1 MFTSFHSFV
10 HLYFNWEIGFKIT
23 FQGKNSLREILK
35 VVFSLKPGIV
45 EFWSAKKFAVNQLP
59 LEHGLAVEMQPSNS
73 KPDDKALVTWLL
85 DLKVSIASSL
95 TWTTSCFSTSMYIKI
110 ISIPFSLVLGLALR
124 HLVITPAMTS
134 PATLHYNQHVGQ
146 N

>member
-1 MFTSFHSFV
+1 MVARSCHVYKFSSICSPLFLQNYVSR
-10 HLYFNWEIGFKIT
+10 
-23 FQGKNSLREILK
+23 KNSSREFLK
-35 VVFSLKPGIV
+35 VVFSRKPGIV
-45 EFWSAKKFAVNQLP
+45 EFWSPKKIAVNQLP
-59 LEHGLAVEMQPSNS
+59 LEYGLAVEMQPSNR
-73 KPDDKALVTWLL
+73 KPDKKALVMWLL
-85 DLKVSIASSL
+85 DFKVSIVLSL

-134 PATLHYNQHVGQ
+134 PATLHN